1 MLTRLMGMKL
11 FEIICILLIL
21 GGTCLAEDLIFFAD
35 DHYKSLGLLDLRAS
49 VTNPALNPGTSLL
62 KINLANTGR
71 LEELI
76 PINDNGPPDDARREL
91 KEEMHSVDAL
101 NINAVLEGTDSL
113 RVTSGPQHISVLR
126 AGDISPLQFNITA
139 ENSSRGWFELP
150 LHLDYMRQVDVSV
163 SNGTVSPL
171 YQSFNQSLNLRV
183 FVTGDKEPLRIIG
196 IKSELKRGKSGTIN
210 AVIENYGAK
219 TMENCSARLLAAPP
233 FHVEGPDILLGDLG
247 PGKMAL
253 AIFTVAV
260 DANAS
265 MQDYQLG
272 CLIQS
277 GESHMELAL
286 PLALNGSDNFPGSLT
301 MLIGGIILAFLAPIL
316 LLKKYEPLYRRKG
329 RRLSEFW
336 QRDKGRSRK

>member
-1 MLTRLMGMKL
+1 
-11 FEIICILLIL
+11 
-21 GGTCLAEDLIFFAD
+21 
-35 DHYKSLGLLDLRAS
+35 
-49 VTNPALNPGTSLL
+49 
-62 KINLANTGR
+62 
-71 LEELI
+71 
-76 PINDNGPPDDARREL
+76 
-91 KEEMHSVDAL
+91 MHSIDAL

-113 RVTSGPQHISVLR
+113 RVTSGPQHISVSR

-196 IKSELKRGKSGTIN
+196 IKSELLRGKSGTIS
-210 AVIENYGAK
+210 AVIENYGMEN
-219 TMENCSARLLAAPP
+219 MENCSARLLAAPP

-260 DANAS
+260 DANANL
-265 MQDYQLG
+265 QDYQLG

-277 GESHMELAL
+277 SERSMELAL
-286 PLALNGSDNFPGSLT
+286 PLALTGSDNFPGNLAL
-301 MLIGGIILAFLAPIL
+301 LIGLIVAFLAAIL
-316 LLKKYEPLYRRKG
+316 LLKRYEPLYRRKG

-336 QRDKGRSRK
+336 QRDKGRIRK

>member
-1 MLTRLMGMKL
+1 MGMKL

-21 GGTCLAEDLIFFAD
+21 GGTCLAEDLIFFED
-35 DHYKSLGLLDLRAS
+35 DHYKSLGILDLKAS
-49 VTNPALNPGTSLL
+49 VTNPALNPGNSLL

-76 PINDNGPPDDARREL
+76 PINDNGSPDDVRGEL
-91 KEEMHSVDAL
+91 KEEMHSFDAL
-101 NINAVLEGTDSL
+101 SINAVLDGTESL

-139 ENSSRGWFELP
+139 ENSSSGWFELP
-150 LHLDYMRQVDVSV
+150 LRLDYMRQVDVSV

-171 YQSFNQSLNLRV
+171 YQSFNQSLNLRI
-183 FVTGDKEPLRIIG
+183 FVTGDKVPLRIIG
-196 IKSELKRGKSGTIN
+196 IKSELLRGKSGTISV
-210 AVIENYGAK
+210 VIENDGVEI
-219 TMENCSARLLAAPP
+219 MQNCYARLLAAPP
-233 FHVEGPDILLGDLG
+233 FRVEGPDISLGDLG

-265 MQDYQLG
+265 LQDYQLA

-286 PLALNGSDNFPGSLT
+286 PLALTGSDNFPGGLT
-301 MLIGGIILAFLAPIL
+301 LMVGGIILAFLAAFL
-316 LLKKYEPLYRRKG
+316 LLKRYEHLFRRKG
-329 RRLSEFW
+329 RRPGILAK
-336 QRDKGRSRK
+336 R

>member
-1 MLTRLMGMKL
+1 MQTRLMGMKL
-11 FEIICILLIL
+11 FEIVCILLIL

-35 DHYKSLGLLDLRAS
+35 DHYKSLGLLDLKAS
-49 VTNPALNPGTSLL
+49 VTNPALNPGNSLL

-76 PINDNGPPDDARREL
+76 PINDNGPPDDVRMEL
-91 KEEMHSVDAL
+91 KEEMHSIDAL

-113 RVTSGPQHISVLR
+113 RVTSGPQHISVSR

-196 IKSELKRGKSGTIN
+196 IKSELLRGKSGTIS
-210 AVIENYGAK
+210 AVIENYGMEN
-219 TMENCSARLLAAPP
+219 MENCSARLLAAPP

-260 DANAS
+260 DANANL
-265 MQDYQLG
+265 QDYQLG

-277 GESHMELAL
+277 SERSMELAL
-286 PLALNGSDNFPGSLT
+286 PLALTGSDNFPGNLAL
-301 MLIGGIILAFLAPIL
+301 LIGLIVAFLAAIL
-316 LLKKYEPLYRRKG
+316 LLKRYEPLYRRKG

-336 QRDKGRSRK
+336 QRDKGRIRK